1 MAERKKFKDTKVAGW
16 LRKAGEVLPEIA
28 AVGLEI
34 ATGDIDGAVG
44 KIGDILN
51 AKAKSNAEAARLLRE
66 RELQKLNFQKE
77 LLSIEAADRDSARKR
92 ESAFVAAL
100 GKRDWMQA
108 LVGIIGL
115 ALLSVVIYTGL
126 FLNVEDKESFF
137 HILGITEGIAL
148 SIFMYYFGSSRASQ
162 AKDKSI
168 DRLLDQ

>member
-16 LRKAGEVLPEIA
+16 LRKAGEKIPEIA

-34 ATGDIDGAVG
+34 ATGDVDGAIG
-44 KIGDILN
+44 KIGEILSK
-51 AKAKSNAEAARLLRE
+51 KASQDLETAQLHRE
-66 RELQKLNFQKE
+66 WELEKLNFQKE